1 MRLERIVFIALV
13 SITLVPIV
21 SSQSLMVEG
30 EAWSD
35 GNIRVFEMYLADA
48 PPSTFSRSE
57 QVWDFEITNTQ
68 GSVASRVQYSP
79 RAGIIT
85 ERDGRLERTQT
96 DVSRFR
102 LSIPIPSD
110 AVALAIRYEGRLV
123 SYTDFLTDHC
133 EGIRLCIDCDRF
145 LDLDCE
151 PMRSEGETDESRGM
165 LTVSVLIILVMILVG
180 VVLVVW
186 RKKRSG

>member
-21 SSQSLMVEG
+21 SSQSLMIEG
-30 EAWSD
+30 EARSD
-35 GNIRVFEMYLADA
+35 GNIRVFEMYLANA

-68 GSVASRVQYSP
+68 GSIASRVQYSP

-85 ERDGRLERTQT
+85 DRDGRLERTQT

-102 LSIPIPSD
+102 LSIPLPSD

-123 SYTDFLTDHC
+123 SYTHFQEDYCD
-133 EGIRLCIDCDRF
+133 GARLCSDCHRF
-145 LDLDCE
+145 LGFECGHTRVEEDSVEQQDTLAVV
-151 PMRSEGETDESRGM
+151 M
-165 LTVSVLIILVMILVG
+165 LALITTIIAG
-180 VVLVVW
+180 AALVVW
-186 RKKRSG
+186 RKKQL